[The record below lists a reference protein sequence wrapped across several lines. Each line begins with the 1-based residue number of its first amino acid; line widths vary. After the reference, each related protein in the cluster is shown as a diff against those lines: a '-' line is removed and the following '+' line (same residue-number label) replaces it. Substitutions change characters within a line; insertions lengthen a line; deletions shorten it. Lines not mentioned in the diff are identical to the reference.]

1 MRDKDLFES
10 ITNALDEAVD
20 GDVPVV
26 DVMEVMCAL
35 TAIMA
40 MQHGLSAAKLIYCFS
55 ATVSSIYDN
64 DEEEDDEIAIH

>member
-1 MRDKDLFES
+1 MSDKDLFET
-10 ITNALDEAVD
+10 ITDALGQAVD
-20 GDVPVV
+20 GDVPTV

-55 ATVSSIYDN
+55 ATVSSIYDD
-64 DEEEDDEIAIH
+64 DEEEDDEMLVH